1 MFDSMNLVLHGDF
14 GEFSH
19 VPARLDNPIEHT
31 NMKTSEIK
39 SHSGKIGDL
48 SVRVTDHG
56 LYIREF
62 SLAKFILGNNI
73 QTLTLVETRNALGEL
88 QERLG
93 VSLEKAVITQLDA
106 GINVILP
113 RPPLEYFRI
122 LGHARRLQARLVGKY
137 PELRYESGFE
147 LHYFDT
153 DAPGTLY
160 FHTGKEIDATRR
172 LIRIYDKIAEMMAH
186 HEPIPAAFID
196 KNVFRFEISYCKKI
210 HEQLKQHV
218 FVPKLVESGFRN
230 EILRRLLYEY
240 QSISKDNNMKT
251 ISILDVP
258 IKNQRELARI
268 AERNYYATL
277 GGAAGVER
285 LLNENKQTFGDLT
298 LKTSEEK
305 RRVIERVRRI
315 CKDDNNG
322 DTGKLAAEL
331 DEAVN
336 IEVSRLQ
343 ADNDGGGSSIVP
355 SAA

>member
-1 MFDSMNLVLHGDF
+1 MYDTMSLVLRGDY

-31 NMKTSEIK
+31 NMVTSEIN

-48 SVRVTDHG
+48 SVNVTAHG
-56 LYIREF
+56 LYIRKF
-62 SLAKFILGNNI
+62 SLAKFILGNNL
-73 QTLTLVETRNALGEL
+73 QTPTLAETKNALGEL
-88 QERLG
+88 EERLG
-93 VSLEKAVITQLDA
+93 VSLEHAVITHLDV

-113 RPPLEYFRI
+113 RPPLEYFI
-122 LGHARRLQARLVGKY
+122 LLGHARRLQARLAGKY
-137 PELRYESGFE
+137 PELRFVSEGDYQFVENDE
-147 LHYFDT
+147 
-153 DAPGTLY
+153 PGTLY
-160 FHTGKEIDATRR
+160 YYTGMGIDSSRR
-172 LIRIYDKIAEMMAH
+172 LIRIYDKIAEMKAH
-186 HEPIPAAFID
+186 NEPIPDTFVD
-196 KNVFRFEISYCKKI
+196 KNVFRFELCFLKKI
-210 HEQLKQHV
+210 HEQLKQRIYV
-218 FVPKLVESGFRN
+218 GKLIEGNFRN
-230 EILRRLLYEY
+230 EILQRLLNEY
-240 QSISKDNNMKT
+240 QSISRDNNMKT

-258 IKNQRELARI
+258 IKNQTELARI

-315 CKDDNNG
+315 CSDDQNES
-322 DTGKLAAEL
+322 TRELAEEL

-336 IEVSRLQ
+336 KEVSRLQ
-343 ADNDGGGSSIVP
+343 ADNNGGGSSILP

>member
-1 MFDSMNLVLHGDF
+1 MFDSMSMVLHGAF

-31 NMKTSEIK
+31 NMKTSEIR
-39 SHSGKIGDL
+39 SHSGKLGDL
-48 SVRVTDHG
+48 FIRVSAHRLTIHK
-56 LYIREF
+56 F
-62 SLAKFILGNNI
+62 SLAKFILGNNL
-73 QTLTLVETRNALGEL
+73 QTSTLAETKFAIGEL

-93 VSLEKAVITQLDA
+93 VSLEHAVITQLDT
-106 GINVILP
+106 GINVVLP
-113 RPPLEYFRI
+113 RPPIEYFRI

-137 PELRYESGFE
+137 PELRYEAGIE
-147 LHYFDT
+147 LHYFDS
-153 DAPGTLY
+153 DSPGTLY
-160 FHTGKEIDATRR
+160 YHTGQVIDATRR
-172 LIRIYDKIAEMMAH
+172 LIRIYDKIAEMKAH
-186 HEPIPAAFID
+186 GEPIPPAYAD
-196 KNVFRFEISYCKKI
+196 KYVFRFEMGFCKKI
-210 HEQLKQHV
+210 HEQLKQQV
-218 FVPKLVESGFRN
+218 FVPKIVESGFRN
-230 EILRRLLYEY
+230 EILQRLMNEY
-240 QSISKDNNMKT
+240 LTISKDNNMKM

-315 CKDDNNG
+315 CSDGNNE
-322 DTGKLAAEL
+322 DTDKLAVEL

-336 IEVSRLQ
+336 KEVSRLQ
-343 ADNDGGGSSIVP
+343 ADNDGGNSTILP
-355 SAA
+355 TAA